1 MTHFSFMFVSRYRD
15 KVSVG
20 EPAEG
25 SFTHF
30 TFITVRGS
38 RHKVSVDDAETEAGE
53 RSSSFQRTFRTLHW
67 EGLDPPN
74 VRPDPM

>member
-1 MTHFSFMFVSRYRD
+1 MTHFSFRFVSRYRD

-25 SFTHF
+25 SRTHF
-30 TFITVRGS
+30 TFIIAIGS

-53 RSSSFQRTFRTLHW
+53 TSSSLQRTFRTLRW
-67 EGLDPPN
+67 EGLDKPN